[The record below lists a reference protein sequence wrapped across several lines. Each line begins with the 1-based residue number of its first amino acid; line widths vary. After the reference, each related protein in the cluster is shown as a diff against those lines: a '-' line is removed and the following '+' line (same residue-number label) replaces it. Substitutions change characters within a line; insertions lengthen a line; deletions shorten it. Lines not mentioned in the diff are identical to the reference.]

1 MMMWMAKLIRTCACP
16 GPAAGCSST
25 RRRTP
30 RPCSTP
36 TTSPSSTA
44 HWSGSRWKW
53 LFLMKRTILPGPS
66 LRPLTHLGDK
76 NWPLRT
82 FSKLRFKF
90 KLKRQQWKNVTWD
103 LRAVENL
110 PSTKIIRMEGD
121 AGGIHHVTRIWTACI
136 SWKTNSCLS
145 TNHIFPLQ
153 FHGQRRRILINLF
166 TGQSCVISSA
176 PDLLNFS
183 LI

>member
-1 MMMWMAKLIRTCACP
+1 MMWMAKLIRTCACP

-90 KLKRQQWKNVTWD
+90 KYKKNHNEKMSHETYVPSKTFRPPRSSGWKVTLGRNNFIMWFVDID
-103 LRAVENL
+103 LDCMHIMKSHFISCNKSHFPASISL
-110 PSTKIIRMEGD
+110 TK
-121 AGGIHHVTRIWTACI
+121 
-136 SWKTNSCLS
+136 KKNS
-145 TNHIFPLQ
+145 
-153 FHGQRRRILINLF
+153 
-166 TGQSCVISSA
+166 
-176 PDLLNFS
+176 D
-183 LI
+183 